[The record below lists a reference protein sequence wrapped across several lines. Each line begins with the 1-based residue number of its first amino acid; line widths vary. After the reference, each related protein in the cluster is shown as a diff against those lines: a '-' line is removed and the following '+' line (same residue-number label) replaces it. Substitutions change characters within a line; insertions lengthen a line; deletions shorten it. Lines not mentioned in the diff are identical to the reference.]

1 MLTAAFS
8 SPYTETPLSYSPY
21 YIPVYL
27 VFSSPVAAPSLS
39 AIRVSHGL
47 LTNLHYTNDRWLFY
61 LSPAHQGVV
70 RIWAEAN
77 AFADDAGRVSRA
89 SNVLSLEVE
98 YATVQCALLAPLVAS
113 GRTLI
118 EVRLHCEREM
128 PVGTNDLTVTNATVH
143 SLTVQDDSTL
153 SILVN
158 PAAKSNTIT
167 VGLTQMWRVSHGAKC
182 SDVTIAI
189 DRSIAAPSDANTV
202 VFSRPSTPPSD
213 ANTAVFSRP
222 STPLS
227 NAITIDD
234 PPTCSFEVTP
244 LIYSA
249 HSSFAVSV
257 ICSQPITAV
266 TPEWLLCPHCTTLY
280 DVTTSPNHRR
290 VVIVAPYTTA
300 LKLEVLNGALQSRS
314 GEYLG
319 TITPVVVDASCQR
332 PKVTLALEKESSN
345 NMASAAPYTF
355 QFSATF
361 STAMSRSSIDTTD
374 SLKLVKS
381 EEMAA
386 TLMVVSVTDTVVK
399 FRCELSAFGDVQI
412 TYKGG
417 AAYSQKGVPNQA
429 SQSLLVHAAE
439 PFFSV
444 FSSMDAAKEVFS
456 DQVAVRLQA
465 PALLT
470 SIHAAEFVTQRCEI
484 IKFVRGSI
492 GGSTVIDMMV
502 LVQEEGDFVV
512 TLPRRAVALTT
523 GVTNEEWT
531 LRLKYTRGGRCQRE

>member
-1 MLTAAFS
+1 MLTATFS
-8 SPYTETPLSYSPY
+8 SPYAETPLSYSPY

-98 YATVQCALLAPLVAS
+98 YATVQCAMLAPLVAS

-128 PVGTNDLTVTNATVH
+128 PVGGGDLAVTNATVH

-158 PAAKSNTIT
+158 PTAKSNTIT

-189 DRSIAAPSDANTV
+189 DRSIAAL
-202 VFSRPSTPPSD
+202 SD
-213 ANTAVFSRP
+213 ANTAVFSHP

-227 NAITIDD
+227 NAITIDEL
-234 PPTCSFEVTP
+234 PTCSFEVTP

-319 TITPVVVDASCQR
+319 AITPVVVDASCQR
-332 PKVTLALEKESSN
+332 PKVTLALEKESGN

-361 STAMSRSSIDTTD
+361 STAMSRDSIDTT
-374 SLKLVKS
+374 SNLEVVKS

-386 TLMVVSVTDTVVK
+386 TLIVSSVTDTVVK

-456 DQVAVRLQA
+456 DQVAVRLLA

>member
-1 MLTAAFS
+1 MLTATFS
-8 SPYTETPLSYSPY
+8 SPYAETPLSYSPY

-77 AFADDAGRVSRA
+77 AFADDAGRASRA
-89 SNVLSLEVE
+89 SNVLLLEVE

-118 EVRLHCEREM
+118 EVRLHCERELR
-128 PVGTNDLTVTNATVH
+128 VGTNDLTVTNATVH

-158 PAAKSNTIT
+158 PTAKSNTIT

-202 VFSRPSTPPSD
+202 VFSRPSTPLSD
-213 ANTAVFSRP
+213 ANTAVFGDAN
-222 STPLS
+222 PLLS
-227 NAITIDD
+227 DAITIDELS
-234 PPTCSFEVTP
+234 TCSFEVTP

-319 TITPVVVDASCQR
+319 AITPVVVDAGFQR
-332 PKVTLALEKESSN
+332 PTVTLALEKESGN

-361 STAMSRSSIDTTD
+361 STAMSRDSIDTT
-374 SLKLVKS
+374 SNLEVVKS

-417 AAYSQKGVPNQA
+417 MAYSLQRLLNQA

-531 LRLKYTRGGRCQRE
+531 LRLKYTRGGCCQRE

>member
-77 AFADDAGRVSRA
+77 AFADDAGRASRA

-118 EVRLHCEREM
+118 EVRLHCERELR
-128 PVGTNDLTVTNATVH
+128 VGTNDLTVTNATVH

-167 VGLTQMWRVSHGAKC
+167 AGLTQMWRVSHGAKC

-189 DRSIAAPSDANTV
+189 DRSIAALSN
-202 VFSRPSTPPSD
+202 

-314 GEYLG
+314 GAYLG
-319 TITPVVVDASCQR
+319 TITPVVVDAGCQR
-332 PKVTLALEKESSN
+332 PKVTLALEKESGN
-345 NMASAAPYTF
+345 NMASTAPYTF

-444 FSSMDAAKEVFS
+444 SSSMDAAKEVFS
-456 DQVAVRLQA
+456 DQVAVRLLA

-512 TLPRRAVALTT
+512 TLPCRAVALTT

>member
-98 YATVQCALLAPLVAS
+98 YATVQCAMLAPLVAS

-128 PVGTNDLTVTNATVH
+128 PVGGGDLAVTNATVH

-202 VFSRPSTPPSD
+202 VFSRPSTP
-213 ANTAVFSRP
+213 
-222 STPLS
+222 LS
-227 NAITIDD
+227 NAITIDEL
-234 PPTCSFEVTP
+234 PTCSFEVTP

-300 LKLEVLNGALQSRS
+300 LKLEVLNGALQSR
-314 GEYLG
+314 GGAYLG
-319 TITPVVVDASCQR
+319 TITPVVVDAGCQR
-332 PKVTLALEKESSN
+332 PKVTLALEKESGN

-361 STAMSRSSIDTTD
+361 STAMSRDSIDTT
-374 SLKLVKS
+374 SNLEVVKS

-444 FSSMDAAKEVFS
+444 SSSMDAAKEVFS

-531 LRLKYTRGGRCQRE
+531 LRLKYTRGGCCQRE

>member
-98 YATVQCALLAPLVAS
+98 YATVQCAMLAPLVAS

-128 PVGTNDLTVTNATVH
+128 PVGGGDLAVTNATVH

-189 DRSIAAPSDANTV
+189 DRSIAALSDANTV
-202 VFSRPSTPPSD
+202 
-213 ANTAVFSRP
+213 VFSRP

-300 LKLEVLNGALQSRS
+300 LKLEVLNGALQSR
-314 GEYLG
+314 GGAYLG
-319 TITPVVVDASCQR
+319 SITPVVVDAGCQR
-332 PKVTLALEKESSN
+332 PTVTLALEKESGN

-361 STAMSRSSIDTTD
+361 STAMSRSSIDTT
-374 SLKLVKS
+374 SNLKLVKS

-417 AAYSQKGVPNQA
+417 TAYSQKGVPNQA

-444 FSSMDAAKEVFS
+444 SSSMDAAKEVFS

-531 LRLKYTRGGRCQRE
+531 LRLKYTRGGCCQRE

>member
-77 AFADDAGRVSRA
+77 AFADDAGRASRA

-189 DRSIAAPSDANTV
+189 DRSIAAPSDANT
-202 VFSRPSTPPSD
+202 
-213 ANTAVFSRP
+213 AGFSRP

-300 LKLEVLNGALQSRS
+300 LKLEVLNGALQSR
-314 GEYLG
+314 GGAYLG
-319 TITPVVVDASCQR
+319 SITPVVVDAGCQR
-332 PKVTLALEKESSN
+332 PKVTLALEKESGN

-444 FSSMDAAKEVFS
+444 SSSMDAAKEVFS

-512 TLPRRAVALTT
+512 TLPCRAVALTT

>member
-1 MLTAAFS
+1 MLTATFS

-77 AFADDAGRVSRA
+77 AFADDAGRASRA

-202 VFSRPSTPPSD
+202 ALSN
-213 ANTAVFSRP
+213 ANTAVFGDANP
-222 STPLS
+222 PVLS
-227 NAITIDD
+227 NANTIDEL
-234 PPTCSFEVTP
+234 PTCSFEVTP

-300 LKLEVLNGALQSRS
+300 LKLEVLNGALQSR
-314 GEYLG
+314 GGAYLG
-319 TITPVVVDASCQR
+319 SITPVVVDAGCQR
-332 PKVTLALEKESSN
+332 PTVTLALEKESGN

-456 DQVAVRLQA
+456 DQVAVRLLA

-512 TLPRRAVALTT
+512 TLPCRAVALTT

>member
-1 MLTAAFS
+1 MLTATFS
-8 SPYTETPLSYSPY
+8 SPYADTPLSYSPY

-77 AFADDAGRVSRA
+77 AFADDAGRASRA

-98 YATVQCALLAPLVAS
+98 YATVQCALLAPLVVS

-158 PAAKSNTIT
+158 PTAKSNTIT

-189 DRSIAAPSDANTV
+189 DRSIAAL
-202 VFSRPSTPPSD
+202 SD
-213 ANTAVFSRP
+213 ANTAVFSHP

-227 NAITIDD
+227 DAITIDEL
-234 PPTCSFEVTP
+234 PTCSFEVTP

-319 TITPVVVDASCQR
+319 AITPVVVDAGCQR
-332 PKVTLALEKESSN
+332 PTVTLALEKESGN

-361 STAMSRSSIDTTD
+361 STAMIHSSIDTT
-374 SLKLVKS
+374 SNLEVVKS

-417 AAYSQKGVPNQA
+417 TAYSQKGVPNQA

-444 FSSMDAAKEVFS
+444 SSSMDAAKEVFS

-531 LRLKYTRGGRCQRE
+531 LRLKYTRGGCCQRE

>member
-70 RIWAEAN
+70 RIWADAS
-77 AFADDAGRVSRA
+77 AFADDAGRASRA

-98 YATVQCALLAPLVAS
+98 YATVQCALLAPQVAS
-113 GRTLI
+113 GRTLV

-128 PVGTNDLTVTNATVH
+128 PVGTNDLAVSNATVH
-143 SLTVQDDSTL
+143 SLTVKDDSTL

-158 PAAKSNTIT
+158 PAAKSDTIT
-167 VGLTQMWRVSHGAKC
+167 VGLIPLWRVSHGAKC

-189 DRSIAAPSDANTV
+189 DRSSAAL
-202 VFSRPSTPPSD
+202 SD
-213 ANTAVFSRP
+213 ANTAVFNHP
-222 STPLS
+222 STPLREANTAALS
-227 NAITIDD
+227 EAITIDD

-244 LIYSA
+244 LVYSA

-257 ICSQPITAV
+257 ICSQPIVPV

-290 VVIVAPYTTA
+290 VVVVAPYTTA
-300 LKLEVLNGALQSRS
+300 LRLEVLNGALQSRS
-314 GEYLG
+314 GEYLD
-319 TITPVVVDASCQR
+319 TLTPAVVDAGCQR
-332 PKVTLALEKESSN
+332 PKVTLALEQSSGN
-345 NMASAAPYTF
+345 NTASGAPYTF

-361 STAMSRSSIDTTD
+361 STTMSRSSIDTTD
-374 SLKLVKS
+374 SLELVKS

-386 TLMVVSVTDTVVK
+386 TLVVVSVTDTVVK

-417 AAYSQKGVPNQA
+417 TAYSLKGVPNQA

-444 FSSMDAAKEVFS
+444 SSSMDAAKEVFS
-456 DQVAVRLQA
+456 DQVAVRLLA

-484 IKFVRGSI
+484 IKFVKGSI
-492 GGSTVIDMMV
+492 GGSTVIDMVV